1 MSALLYFL
9 LPYFLWLLTF
19 ILLKNI
25 FLIAMFTSTGIL
37 GILTL
42 VSFRDLLIF
51 GDYKKGILYG
61 VAAALALYIVFLGG
75 DLITNS
81 LNLSIYVDEVYL
93 IVTGVSNNT
102 VLSIGLMWIGF
113 MEEIYWRGG
122 VQSLVK
128 KMGYKCPWI
137 FSSILYML
145 VHVVTLNPVLILAA
159 LIVGLVMAKLVEIGG
174 LYSSIAAHIIW
185 LQLIMVFFPL
195 R

>member
-1 MSALLYFL
+1 MSGLPYFL

-25 FLIAMFTSTGIL
+25 FLIAMFASTGIL

-42 VSFRDLLIF
+42 ILYRDSLIF

-61 VAAALALYIVFLGG
+61 VAAALALYIIFLGG

-81 LNLSIYVDEVYL
+81 LNLSIYVDEVYSM
-93 IVTGVSNNT
+93 VTGVSNNIA
-102 VLSIGLMWIGF
+102 LSIGLIWIGV

-128 KMGYKCPWI
+128 KMGYRYPWI
-137 FSSILYML
+137 LSSILYML
-145 VHVVTLNPVLILAA
+145 VHVVTLNPILILAA
-159 LIVGLVMAKLVEIGG
+159 LIVGLIMSKLVEVGG
-174 LYSSIAAHIIW
+174 LYSSIVAHIVW
-185 LQLIMVFFPL
+185 LQLIMVLFPL

>member
-1 MSALLYFL
+1 MSALPYFL

-19 ILLKNI
+19 ILLKNM
-25 FLIAMFTSTGIL
+25 FLIAMFASTGIL

-42 VSFRDLLIF
+42 ISYRDLLIF

-61 VAAALALYIVFLGG
+61 VAAALALYIIFLGG
-75 DLITNS
+75 GFITNS

-93 IVTGVSNNT
+93 MVTAVSNNMA
-102 VLSIGLMWIGF
+102 LSIGLIWIGF

-128 KMGYKCPWI
+128 KMGCKYSWVL
-137 FSSILYML
+137 SSILYML
-145 VHVVTLNPVLILAA
+145 VHVVTLNPILILAA
-159 LIVGLVMAKLVEIGG
+159 LIVGLIMAKLVEVGG
-174 LYSSIAAHIIW
+174 LYSSIVTHIIW
-185 LQLIMVFFPL
+185 LQLIMIFFPL